1 MFGIRSLSSNLM
13 AAVCAAALIVAL
25 PGCSSVMKKPEID
38 VSEVRIADFTR
49 ETVQLT
55 VILRVRNP
63 NPVEIQLTDINAKLF
78 LADEEVAKGE
88 TAQPKFTLQAS
99 GATMLPMRVN
109 IQLKTLPAVL
119 QKSALAIVSGG
130 VPYKITGSVTTFNGL
145 LTVPFEKNGELAARR

>member
-1 MFGIRSLSSNLM
+1 MYGIRSLSSSLITV
-13 AAVCAAALIVAL
+13 ACAALIVAL
-25 PGCSSVMKKPEID
+25 PGCSSALKKPEIE
-38 VSEVRIADFTR
+38 VSEVRVADFTR

-78 LADEEVAKGE
+78 MSDQEVAQAE
-88 TAQPKFTLQAS
+88 TAQPKFTLQPS

-109 IQLKTLPAVL
+109 VQLKTLPTIL

-130 VPYKITGSVTTFNGL
+130 VPYKITGSATTFNGL
-145 LTVPFEKNGELAARR
+145 LTVPFEKAGELAARR